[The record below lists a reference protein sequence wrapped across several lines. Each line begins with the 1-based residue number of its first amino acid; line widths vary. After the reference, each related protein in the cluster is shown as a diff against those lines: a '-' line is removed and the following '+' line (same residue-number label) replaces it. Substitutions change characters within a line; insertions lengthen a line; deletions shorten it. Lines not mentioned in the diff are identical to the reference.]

1 MKDKLKKLWRWLR
14 REILNKGMLLWL
26 IIAELI
32 FWSPVI
38 VGGILGLIF
47 DAWYF
52 SICVAY
58 MGFWTLPLTPA
69 IPLQIG
75 LAYGLKK
82 IADAV
87 RRRHNRKKECN
98 DEPDDEQGKRGSDG
112 QSGD

>member
-1 MKDKLKKLWRWLR
+1 VAGEMKEKLKRLWRWLR

-38 VGGILGLIF
+38 VGGVLGLIF
-47 DAWYF
+47 DPWYF
-52 SICVAY
+52 TICVAY

-75 LAYGLKK
+75 LAFGLKK
-82 IADAV
+82 IADAI
-87 RRRHNRKKECN
+87 RRRNKNKENIDNENRKNHK
-98 DEPDDEQGKRGSDG
+98 
-112 QSGD
+112 

>member
-1 MKDKLKKLWRWLR
+1 MKERLKKIWRWLR

-26 IIAELI
+26 IVAELI

-38 VGGILGLIF
+38 VGGVLGLVF
-47 DAWYF
+47 DPWYYT
-52 SICVAY
+52 ICVAY

-82 IADAV
+82 AADAIL
-87 RRRHNRKKECN
+87 RRKKKKDN
-98 DEPDDEQGKRGSDG
+98 KDDTEDI
-112 QSGD
+112 